1 MATYAIQEHGL
12 SERQACKI
20 MNLSRSVFR
29 YEARKWDEQ
38 ELTKELLEVAG
49 RKPRWGFGKMAD
61 YLRNKG
67 FRWNRKRIYRVYCEL
82 RLNLR
87 VKPKKRL
94 PRRVPQMLSQ
104 PEAANQSWSLD
115 FMSDSLASGRAF
127 RTLNILDDFNREVLW
142 IEADTSLPAERLVR
156 ILETLIAW
164 RGCPAQI
171 RMDNGPE
178 LISHR
183 LASWAQEHHITLAH
197 IQPGKPA
204 HTVPVSFREN
214 AYIERFNRTFREDV
228 LDAYL
233 FSSLE
238 EVRQIVDDWME
249 EYNLI
254 RPHEAL
260 QGMTPYQFAARNA

>member
-1 MATYAIQEHGL
+1 MREHRL

-29 YEARKWDEQ
+29 YEAKKRDEQ

-61 YLRNKG
+61 YLRNQG
-67 FRWNRKRIYRVYCEL
+67 FHWNRKRIYRVYCEL

-94 PRRVPQMLSQ
+94 PKRVPQVLSQ

-115 FMSDSLASGRAF
+115 FMNDSLASGRAF

-142 IEADTSLPAERLVR
+142 IEVDTSLPAERLVR

-183 LASWAQEHHITLAH
+183 LAEWAQEHHVNLAH

-204 HTVPVSFREN
+204 QN

-260 QGMTPYQFAARNA
+260 QGLPPFQLAS